1 MAVPS
6 VSTHDTNY
14 WSWDICMNERTVLTS
29 CLQPKCHMTT
39 HTCKRKMKKEEKR
52 NNSFFFFK
60 AAHYLTV
67 SGCMAPS
74 QNIMMRINSL
84 GTTTFCWRPSQGSAN
99 APPPKLFPFSPLFIT
114 DMGVCAVSSV
124 DGELN
129 SSCRISPIIRAAA
142 SSSVTPFT
150 LLPSPLSLCAL
161 VKISTV
167 SSSTSS
173 PTSSSP
179 CPLITS
185 VLPCFL
191 TPPSLP
197 LLLPLPPHGTGYG

>member
-1 MAVPS
+1 
-6 VSTHDTNY
+6 
-14 WSWDICMNERTVLTS
+14 MNERTVLTS

-99 APPPKLFPFSPLFIT
+99 APPPNSFHFPPPPPLFIT

-150 LLPSPLSLCAL
+150 LLPSIPSLSLC
-161 VKISTV
+161 T
-167 SSSTSS
+167 
-173 PTSSSP
+173 
-179 CPLITS
+179 C
-185 VLPCFL
+185 
-191 TPPSLP
+191 
-197 LLLPLPPHGTGYG
+197 